1 MSKNT
6 TLSQN
11 TSRNSNFHEF
21 DLKEGNIL
29 IANNQPYGSP
39 TIDEAQHGVKYPNVN
54 AAINDMPALFTM
66 GVNTV
71 VINTDGI
78 SPAGNSQ
85 VDEYKFTGV
94 VKAEG
99 KKPGEK
105 TIINCFGFHTEVT
118 VGATA
123 EEATT
128 SIKATLE
135 LAKSD
140 GIVFNDVITG
150 ATLDIIQVRYN
161 DFQEHY
167 LKPYT
172 DQGVTITPTTVSPAK
187 PGYGIWTRIGTETRT
202 LDGATGS
209 ILLHYF
215 KRES

>member
-1 MSKNT
+1 MSKTT

-11 TSRNSNFHEF
+11 TSKNSIFHEF
-21 DLKEGNIL
+21 DVKEGNIL
-29 IANNQPYGSP
+29 IANNQPYGSV
-39 TIDEAQHGVKYPNVN
+39 TIDEAQHGVKYSNVY
-54 AAINDMPALFTM
+54 AAINDMPALFTL
-66 GVNTV
+66 GVNSV
-71 VINTDGI
+71 VVNTDGI

-99 KKPGEK
+99 KKHGDK
-105 TIINCFGFHTEVT
+105 VILNCFGFHTVVT

-123 EEATT
+123 EEATA

-135 LAKSD
+135 LAKHD

-161 DFQEHY
+161 DFQDHY

-172 DQGVTITPTTVSPAK
+172 DQGITITPTTVSPAK
-187 PGYGIWTRIGTETRT
+187 PGYGIWTRIGTETKA
-202 LDGATGS
+202 LDGSTGNV
-209 ILLHYF
+209 LLHYF